1 MGVRDFFDRVIARL
15 AGRAGGSR
23 SSQQPVLNSVAARAA
38 AAEQRLSAAPRHSI
52 GNWLEDGRRLRVRIT
67 AAFIAPQEESRR
79 LDVRLQGAERPRVVS
94 SPNRRSGEAPAPLPQ
109 TAPLTQPGA
118 LVAPSS
124 PTSFGDTPLEEIEAM
139 DAEQRKLIFLGYL
152 VRQGVYNEGFKGP
165 DLPQQ
170 YRRSQGR
177 DQDPSAPDADDGA
190 SAE

>member
-23 SSQQPVLNSVAARAA
+23 SPQQPVLNTVAASAA
-38 AAEQRLSAAPRHSI
+38 AAEQRMSVASRHSL

-79 LDVRLQGAERPRVVS
+79 LDVRVQGAERPRVAS
-94 SPNRRSGEAPAPLPQ
+94 SPNRRSAESPAPLPQ

-165 DLPQQ
+165 DLPEQ

-177 DQDPSAPDADDGA
+177 DHDPSPPDQDT
-190 SAE
+190 SAQ